1 LALILDTRF
10 LIVHTFPPSRE
21 DREKLLEFEKKLAKE
36 TLLIPS
42 IVVAEFI
49 KVAGLK
55 IGLAAARITV
65 RNWLRAGA
73 LVSEITW
80 EDADKAGEYLLK
92 MPELPIAD
100 ALVAAQAARLSA
112 AVASDDHHLRAL
124 GVKLVWYKR

>member
-1 LALILDTRF
+1 LS
-10 LIVHTFPPSRE
+10 HTFPPSRE

>member
-1 LALILDTRF
+1 MALILDTRF